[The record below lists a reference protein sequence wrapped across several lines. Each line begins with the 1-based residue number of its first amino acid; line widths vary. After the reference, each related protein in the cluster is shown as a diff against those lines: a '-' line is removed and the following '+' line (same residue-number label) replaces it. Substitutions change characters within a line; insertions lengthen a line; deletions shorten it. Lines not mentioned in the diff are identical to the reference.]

1 MLKRK
6 EDMKWSEAFPLIM
19 DNSILDADTA
29 DLIEKMPTV
38 VVDNGNVQ
46 AQGEVYYKKMH
57 SRLENLLYI
66 QH

>member
-6 EDMKWSEAFPLIM
+6 GDMKWSEAFPLIM

-38 VVDNGNVQ
+38 VVDNGFIINFKATASPSAYPSNVI
-46 AQGEVYYKKMH
+46 ASSG
-57 SRLENLLYI
+57 N
-66 QH
+66 